1 MELLFIAFL
10 WGFIIVNALYLIIGY
25 KMVCE
30 VEASLVKGANLK
42 LSYKNEIIDVTL
54 IMRIDHSQLLFSLWY
69 YGWGFEVEIVHLI
82 DSKGIAD

>member
-1 MELLFIAFL
+1 MQLFFITLL

-25 KMVCE
+25 KTVCE

-42 LSYKNEIIDVTL
+42 LSYKNDIINMTL
-54 IMRIDHSQLLFSLWY
+54 ILRIDHSQLLFSLWY